1 MASAQ
6 EVFSKRLVD
15 AERRRKERGLDKL
28 PLDGGGGGPHP
39 PDMEQRVA
47 KLETDVGE
55 IKAILMRLEPALSRL
70 VIDVAE
76 LKGRMIGI
84 EGQLRQVPTLWSIG
98 GTMLAINAGI
108 VAVAGLA
115 VALLR
120 HAG

>member
-1 MASAQ
+1 
-6 EVFSKRLVD
+6 
-15 AERRRKERGLDKL
+15 
-28 PLDGGGGGPHP
+28 
-39 PDMEQRVA
+39 
-47 KLETDVGE
+47 
-55 IKAILMRLEPALSRL
+55 
-70 VIDVAE
+70 

>member
-1 MASAQ
+1 MPS
-6 EVFSKRLVD
+6 VD
-15 AERRRKERGLDKL
+15 YSLLNRAATAARKNQPPRKQPIDS
-28 PLDGGGGGPHP
+28 DGGGPHDS
-39 PDMEQRVA
+39 DMEQRVA
-47 KLETDVGE
+47 NLETDVGE

-70 VIDVAE
+70 AIDIAE
-76 LKGRMIGI
+76 MKGRMSGI
-84 EGQLRQVPTLWSIG
+84 EGQLRQVPTLWSMG

>member
-1 MASAQ
+1 MNNVHNLPSG
-6 EVFSKRLVD
+6 
-15 AERRRKERGLDKL
+15 RRRSTLTEFDR
-28 PLDGGGGGPHP
+28 PIDGGGDGPHP

-55 IKAILMRLEPALSRL
+55 IKDILKRLEPSLSRITVDL
-70 VIDVAE
+70 AE
-76 LKGRMIGI
+76 LKGKISHM
-84 EGQLRQVPTLWSIG
+84 PTLWQIA